1 MTLGE
6 HEQIFTEQEGLHNLE
21 LVTGY
26 SDMSVNIEG
35 TFGMN
40 PQEMEEDGLLV
51 ELVHVIP
58 CHDDSPTNSEIS
70 MFAGEGAGKEK
81 VKGIS
86 NDGVTN
92 DGAQYTTAP
101 KSALVGCPTREVI
114 LRELVQSLK
123 EACQRKRD

>member
-1 MTLGE
+1 MESEEAPTSEDDAGVSGADELKKDGE
-6 HEQIFTEQEGLHNLE
+6 HALGCVGQI
-21 LVTGY
+21 LV
-26 SDMSVNIEG
+26 
-35 TFGMN
+35 
-40 PQEMEEDGLLV
+40 EEDGLSV

-58 CHDDSPTNSEIS
+58 CHEDSPTNSEIS
-70 MFAGEGAGKEK
+70 MFAWEGVGEEK

-92 DGAQYTTAP
+92 DGAQYTIAP